1 MIMSTCGVSSS
12 GTSSMSGARG
22 CSSSTRCAL
31 YDGIRST
38 RHCGRQSSSR
48 HTTSRCRPLPGDQ
61 RRDRVEEAAHR
72 VDGSAVR
79 GGDRRRHTEVRAKP
93 HAGAVE
99 QERGSG
105 VPCVSSCQVGFR
117 ASRPSSQSGVSCESC
132 LLARRIRRISRTHD
146 GQSIQLRRIR
156 PAMAAATAPR
166 PTPGLAGLV
175 ITPGYDLRYLLG
187 SRAQTFERLT
197 ALVLPAAGDPIIVVP
212 RLELASLKESA
223 VTELG
228 LAVRDWVDGDDPYRL
243 VADAL
248 GGGPL
253 ATARSPTAM
262 PALHLLPLADVLGV
276 VPVLATDVL
285 RRLRMIKDAAE
296 IDALR
301 KAGAAIDRVHAR
313 VPEFLVPGRTEAD
326 VAADIAEAIVAE
338 GHSEVAFIIV
348 GSGPHGADPHHECS
362 DRELR
367 AGDIVVVDIGGPYDP
382 GYNSD
387 STRTYSIGE
396 PDPEVAR
403 RYAVLQRAQQAAVDA
418 VRPGRHRRTGRRRR
432 ARRAGRRRPGRGVR
446 APHRTRH
453 RAVGARGALHRGGQ
467 RAAAAGGHG
476 VLRRAGHLLPRP
488 VGRPHRGHR
497 DRHRRRRDVGEQPA
511 ARPRRGAGGDQAR
524 RASRRRGPTG
534 RRTRAPARPAPRSPR
549 ASG

>member
-1 MIMSTCGVSSS
+1 MTVGRFSTDVY
-12 GTSSMSGARG
+12 A
-22 CSSSTRCAL
+22 
-31 YDGIRST
+31 
-38 RHCGRQSSSR
+38 
-48 HTTSRCRPLPGDQ
+48 Q
-61 RRDRVEEAAHR
+61 R
-72 VDGSAVR
+72 
-79 GGDRRRHTEVRAKP
+79 
-93 HAGAVE
+93 
-99 QERGSG
+99 
-105 VPCVSSCQVGFR
+105 
-117 ASRPSSQSGVSCESC
+117 
-132 LLARRIRRISRTHD
+132 
-146 GQSIQLRRIR
+146 LR
-156 PAMAAATAPR
+156 AAADAAAEA
-166 PTPGLAGLV
+166 GLAGLV
-175 ITPGYDLRYLLG
+175 ITPGYDLRYLVG

-197 ALVLPAAGDPIIVVP
+197 ALVLPASGEATVVVP

-223 VTELG
+223 ITELP

-248 GGGPL
+248 RRGREEHEGNEAPV
-253 ATARSPTAM
+253 ATAVTDAM

-367 AGDIVVVDIGGPYDP
+367 AGDIVVVDIGGPYEP

-396 PDPEVAR
+396 PDPDVAR
-403 RYAVLQRAQQAAVDA
+403 RYAVLQRAQQAAVEA
-418 VRPGRHRRTGRRRR
+418 VRPGVTAQQVDATARDVLAAEGLAEAFVHRTGHGIGLSVHEEPYIV
-432 ARRAGRRRPGRGVR
+432 AGNDLTLEEGMAFSVEPGIYFPGQW
-446 APHRTRH
+446 
-453 RAVGARGALHRGGQ
+453 GARIEDIVIVTADGALSVN
-467 RAAAAGGHG
+467 A
-476 VLRRAGHLLPRP
+476 
-488 VGRPHRGHR
+488 RPH
-497 DRHRRRRDVGEQPA
+497 DLVVVPA
-511 ARPRRGAGGDQAR
+511 
-524 RASRRRGPTG
+524 GPATS
-534 RRTRAPARPAPRSPR
+534 A
-549 ASG
+549 